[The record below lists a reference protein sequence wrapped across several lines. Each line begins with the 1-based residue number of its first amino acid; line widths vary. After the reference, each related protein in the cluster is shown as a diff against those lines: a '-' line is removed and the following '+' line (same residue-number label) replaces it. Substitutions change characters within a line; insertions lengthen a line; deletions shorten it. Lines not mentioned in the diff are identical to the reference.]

1 MASTAWAT
9 MGRPSIGA
17 SSLFA
22 WPMRRDCP
30 AASTSAATLPGC
42 AGFASRGCG
51 RVGISISRPPTP
63 MPMMSCRVTGMPAA
77 RRPSTQSKPFSLGE
91 RAQPGR
97 PRTVRSPRCASSSRL
112 PGSTGMPK
120 CSTVPP
126 AASIAAGSTSRRS
139 VIAEAPAISR
149 RSPPLARMRSASA
162 VISWAERASLISR
175 PPAAAMRSAVTATV
189 LSSTDSLVP
198 GRRVWISATSSGRYG
213 ATRTSGPPSRAIARQ
228 RSIAACGAAN
238 GMILM
243 VATIWPDRT
252 LENAGKVPSVTASST
267 RLSRSMRARST
278 TTTPACSA
286 CRFTRPVKG
295 LSTRRFGPATASA
308 TSRAASSSSTSPGS
322 SLAAITV
329 LAPAARSAETSS
341 ADSRRP
347 FFRARRSSL
356 TECARIAPSALS
368 RGIAPNFMDQGPGR
382 AVADLMKVGLADGG
396 VKCGSA
402 APLSRLRP
410 GAAAGSS
417 RPAPRSRSRPG

>member
-1 MASTAWAT
+1 MASTACAT

-51 RVGISISRPPTP
+51 RVGISMSRPPTP
-63 MPMMSCRVTGMPAA
+63 MPMMSSRVTGMPAA
-77 RRPSTQSKPFSLGE
+77 RRSSTQSKPFSLGE

-120 CSTVPP
+120 CSTLPP

-162 VISWAERASLISR
+162 AISWGSAASLISR
-175 PPAAAMRSAVTATV
+175 PPAAAMRSAVMATV

-213 ATRTSGPPSRAIARQ
+213 ATGP
-228 RSIAACGAAN
+228 AAG
-238 GMILM
+238 
-243 VATIWPDRT
+243 P
-252 LENAGKVPSVTASST
+252 
-267 RLSRSMRARST
+267 RARSRG
-278 TTTPACSA
+278 SA
-286 CRFTRPVKG
+286 R
-295 LSTRRFGPATASA
+295 SQ
-308 TSRAASSSSTSPGS
+308 
-322 SLAAITV
+322 
-329 LAPAARSAETSS
+329 PAA
-341 ADSRRP
+341 
-347 FFRARRSSL
+347 
-356 TECARIAPSALS
+356 
-368 RGIAPNFMDQGPGR
+368 
-382 AVADLMKVGLADGG
+382 
-396 VKCGSA
+396 
-402 APLSRLRP
+402 
-410 GAAAGSS
+410 
-417 RPAPRSRSRPG
+417 PRTG